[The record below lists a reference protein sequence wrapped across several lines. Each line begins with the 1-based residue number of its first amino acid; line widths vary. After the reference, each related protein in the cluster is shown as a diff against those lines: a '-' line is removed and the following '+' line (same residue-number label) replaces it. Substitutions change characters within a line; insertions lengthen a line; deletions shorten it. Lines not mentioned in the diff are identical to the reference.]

1 MKLKFF
7 CLFFFENVGCV
18 DHPLYVRFTQS
29 LAWFDHSN
37 LEEDVQHTQGLPYFP
52 TLASDSM
59 RVLLGASEDLGLEE
73 HFVSDHCTFF
83 SCVGVIGSVLKG
95 IVAYKMQRVMREKWD
110 AFISLSE
117 ENEEKEKDKNEKKI
131 ANAASGISEVEE
143 EEEEKTEVDN
153 NNNNNT
159 TTNTTTSQQQPPRS
173 PQHMPSKE
181 GEVVFGNGLTL
192 MKLMDALGNTEKGL
206 RARMVSEKPL
216 PKHILLFLKEF
227 LWAEEAIIF
236 HYLNEASLAMKV
248 IKYFILSL
256 KGFKNVLNCATI
268 LEVPMGMV
276 MEVLHNTTLPH
287 FPPLPPHYTS
297 PHYTTSKT
305 ASINQTTH
313 HHITQHHTTLTTC
326 FT

>member
-1 MKLKFF
+1 M
-7 CLFFFENVGCV
+7 

-153 NNNNNT
+153 NNNN

-287 FPPLPPHYTS
+287 FPPPPPTLHLTALHHFKNSKYKSDNSPPHNTT
-297 PHYTTSKT
+297 PH
-305 ASINQTTH
+305 NTH
-313 HHITQHHTTLTTC
+313 NMFHLTGIGKKQ
-326 FT
+326 